1 MAVDAREHEA
11 ETGVQLDLDRLV
23 DGVAQR
29 RPCARDRAAP
39 RIGLRTAGTAVCAS
53 RRVITL
59 HPNLPAGNKLR
70 TAALE
75 ITGQETRRLNRW
87 ANEVTVDLRGVRLR
101 LVTVRIKARTNTGK
115 LFTDT
120 RVYKT
125 CGRPG

>member
-1 MAVDAREHEA
+1 V
-11 ETGVQLDLDRLV
+11 LV
-23 DGVAQR
+23 S
-29 RPCARDRAAP
+29 AAP
-39 RIGLRTAGTAVCAS
+39 ADPSPPTATPGDAPAPAPAPPTAVCAS

-75 ITGQETRRLNRW
+75 ISGQETRRLNRW